1 MALTR
6 TQIKEILSKA
16 GTPSDGMDVAI
27 ASILEGHTSSVEALT
42 ELRDKYKADAEK
54 LPSVQAALDMAN
66 ETAKS
71 SEKDPFKVKYEA
83 LKEEF
88 EGYKTDVTKK
98 ETTASKTKA
107 YKQLL
112 KELNISDKIIDKVV
126 KLADIDAIEI
136 VDGKIKDAET
146 LSTSLKTEW
155 ADFIT
160 QPKTTGAKVE
170 TPPTGDPASPETEV
184 IAKVREAMGL
194 PKTETKGS

>member
-1 MALTR
+1 MALKR
-6 TQIKEILSKA
+6 AFLKALGIEDEKVDEIINA
-16 GTPSDGMDVAI
+16 
-27 ASILEGHTSSVEALT
+27 HTETVNGLKDEI
-42 ELRDKYKADAEK
+42 EKYKADAEK
-54 LPSVQAALDMAN
+54 LPSVQAALEKAN
-66 ETAKS
+66 ETVSKG
-71 SEKDPFKVKYEA
+71 EKDPYKVKYEA

-107 YKQLL
+107 YKELL
-112 KELNISDKIIDKVV
+112 KEINISDKIIDKVV
-126 KLADIDAIEI
+126 KLADLDAIEI

-155 ADFIT
+155 ADFIA

-170 TPPTGDPASPETEV
+170 TPLTGDHASPETEV